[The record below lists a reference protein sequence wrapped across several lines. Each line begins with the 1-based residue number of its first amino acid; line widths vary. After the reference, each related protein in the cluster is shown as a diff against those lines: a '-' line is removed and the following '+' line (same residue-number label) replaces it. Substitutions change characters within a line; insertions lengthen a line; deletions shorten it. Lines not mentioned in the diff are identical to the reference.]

1 MKLDPDGT
9 AASATVGTTL
19 TTSTPATPDE
29 ARAIARAGAELKIPE
44 DKAPA
49 ALSATDGDDRV
60 TTTSMFTLAASTVT
74 ETSDTDTPKLDTCDA
89 TNVLIWALFPEVIS
103 DTSPAAMKLDRAT
116 Q

>member
-19 TTSTPATPDE
+19 TTSTPATPNEDRAT
-29 ARAIARAGAELKIPE
+29 ARLGAELKIPE
-44 DKAPA
+44 DKVPA
-49 ALSATDGDDRV
+49 AVSASDGDDRV

-74 ETSDTDTPKLDTCDA
+74 ETSDEDTPDSSDA
-89 TNVLIWALFPEVIS
+89 TNCLILLMCGAVIS